1 MKNRAE
7 DSTRGR
13 SNFNPRSYKGD
24 VLTQVWM
31 DSRMLATLTRALEA
45 NGTFPRFMSE
55 VVREGVYAVV
65 ENLVENGVV
74 EMVEDTRD
82 AREMLERRFRINLNN
97 GGRGMKNVVHNLVL
111 SERRKGSDVAMRN
124 YEAEK
129 DDVKR
134 QLEEAIRVS
143 REQGRLVEP
152 SNDSEDVAGDVSEP
166 DEVCNDNGVNEVTH
180 IGKVKKIN
188 DEEVPSNAEEREE
201 FFARKLRQT
210 AEEDK
215 KLAEMDLTKPL
226 FE

>member
-152 SNDSEDVAGDVSEP
+152 TAVEPSNDSEDVADCLSRNISQPEAVKEQI
-166 DEVCNDNGVNEVTH
+166 VN
-180 IGKVKKIN
+180 IN
-188 DEEVPSNAEEREE
+188 EEVPSNAEEREE
-201 FFARKLRQT
+201 FFARKLREI
-210 AEEDK
+210 AEEDR
-215 KLAEMDLTKPL
+215 KLAEMDLSKPVN
-226 FE
+226 

>member
-152 SNDSEDVAGDVSEP
+152 TAVEPSNDSEDVADCLSRNISQPEAVKEQI
-166 DEVCNDNGVNEVTH
+166 VN
-180 IGKVKKIN
+180 IN
-188 DEEVPSNAEEREE
+188 EEVPSSPEEREE

-210 AEEDK
+210 VEEDK
-215 KLAEMDLTKPL
+215 RLAEMDLSKPVN
-226 FE
+226 